1 MKLDEQYKLIYFK
14 DLGDERGNLVVIEG
28 EGMDIPF
35 DIKRVFYI
43 YGSDDTVVR
52 GQHANRETEFLLVNV
67 GGSSKVKVDNGTETA
82 VIELNKPGMGLYLSP
97 MVWKDMYD
105 FSADSILLV
114 LCSRHYDGTEYIYE
128 VMGTPKISIV
138 IPVYY
143 NEDTLMDLYQDMKE
157 KILGQIGPY
166 ELVFVDDGSGDD
178 SWKIMNEIKDMD
190 ENVRLVKLSRNF
202 GEHAALLAGLSVC
215 TGDCAVTKQAD
226 LQEDSTLILEMYES
240 WKKGNKVVLAVRRSR
255 DENAVKVFFANMYYA
270 MVRKFVNKNM
280 PVGGCDCY
288 LVDRQVIEV
297 LERLEEKNSSLTLQ
311 VLWVGFKTDMVYFD
325 RKDREKGKSRWTFAK
340 KFKLVM
346 DSMMSFSYVPIRF
359 MTYIGVVF
367 DLFAMILMISVLAEY
382 FTKGVPI
389 LGWASLMCV
398 ILLSAGLILSMLG
411 VLGEYVWRTLDASRA
426 RPPFIIDEVRKPVR
440 EGQAERTET

>member
-1 MKLDEQYKLIYFK
+1 M
-14 DLGDERGNLVVIEG
+14 
-28 EGMDIPF
+28 
-35 DIKRVFYI
+35 
-43 YGSDDTVVR
+43 S
-52 GQHANRETEFLLVNV
+52 
-67 GGSSKVKVDNGTETA
+67 
-82 VIELNKPGMGLYLSP
+82 
-97 MVWKDMYD
+97 
-105 FSADSILLV
+105 
-114 LCSRHYDGTEYIYE
+114 
-128 VMGTPKISIV
+128 KISIV
-138 IPVYY
+138 VPVYY

-157 KILGQIGPY
+157 KILGKLGDY
-166 ELVFVDDGSGDD
+166 ELVFVDDGSEDA
-178 SWKIMNEIKDMD
+178 SWTVMNEIKAMD

-288 LVDRQVIEV
+288 LIDRKVIEV
-297 LERLEEKNSSLTLQ
+297 LERLDEKNSSLTLQ
-311 VLWVGFKTDMVYFD
+311 VLWAGFKTDMVYFD
-325 RKDREKGKSRWTFAK
+325 RRDREKGKSRWTLAK
-340 KFKLVM
+340 KIKLVM

-367 DLFAMILMISVLAEY
+367 DLFALVLLVSVLVEY
-382 FTKGVPI
+382 FTAGVPI

-398 ILLSAGLILSMLG
+398 ILLSSGLILSMLG
-411 VLGEYVWRTLDASRA
+411 ILGEYVWRTLDASRA
-426 RPPFIIDEVRKPVR
+426 RPPFIIDEVHAPACEDR
-440 EGQAERTET
+440 EGSRNE

>member
-1 MKLDEQYKLIYFK
+1 M
-14 DLGDERGNLVVIEG
+14 
-28 EGMDIPF
+28 
-35 DIKRVFYI
+35 
-43 YGSDDTVVR
+43 S
-52 GQHANRETEFLLVNV
+52 
-67 GGSSKVKVDNGTETA
+67 
-82 VIELNKPGMGLYLSP
+82 
-97 MVWKDMYD
+97 
-105 FSADSILLV
+105 
-114 LCSRHYDGTEYIYE
+114 
-128 VMGTPKISIV
+128 KISIV

-367 DLFAMILMISVLAEY
+367 DLFAMILMISVLVEY

-389 LGWASLMCV
+389 LGWASLLCV

-426 RPPFIIDEVRKPVR
+426 RPPFIIDEVRKPAR